1 MDSEQLKKEIKEELA
16 EELTAIYDI
25 LREEAELK
33 FQGYVRY
40 YQQTQ
45 KIPTRITF
53 GVSTKR
59 FKKILRTTFFG
70 VEKQ

>member
-25 LREEAELK
+25 FREEAELK
-33 FQGYVRY
+33 FQEYVRY
-40 YQQTQ
+40 YQMTQ
-45 KIPTRITF
+45 KIPTRIIF

-59 FKKILRTTFFG
+59 FKQIIRTAFFG
-70 VEKQ
+70 DGTK